1 MSRRPPSRGT
11 NALPDADSA
20 RQTLEMTMVPTL
32 PSEYMMARMYTKLA
46 MIEEALKKKRQ
57 AEDKKPG
64 TTAVSDNQHDAGARG
79 F

>member
-1 MSRRPPSRGT
+1 
-11 NALPDADSA
+11 
-20 RQTLEMTMVPTL
+20 MVPTL